1 MTQFMGIAQRE
12 ADLPYRIIGLM
23 TRTDLHLKIE
33 LEHGEDDPPE
43 KLAADICRM
52 VLNVYGVVAAEV
64 SSIMP
69 SE

>member
-1 MTQFMGIAQRE
+1 M
-12 ADLPYRIIGLM
+12 
-23 TRTDLHLKIE
+23 RTDLHLKIV
-33 LEHGEDDPPE
+33 LEHGDDERPE
-43 KLAADICRM
+43 KLAADIRRM